1 MVFHKTKSAIKEEI
15 GCYAEKNCVERMVV
29 VQEME

>member
-1 MVFHKTKSAIKEEI
+1 MVFYKTKSAIKEQI

-29 VQEME
+29 VQKME